1 VTKEEICMALTPA
14 LVSRAK
20 DLKAF
25 GTKID
30 EKSALSLAFAIAP
43 QILVVTARCRLNEI
57 VRQRKWAKKEQKR
70 DGDEEDAMRFSE
82 ADERTKAGTEV
93 AD

>member
-1 VTKEEICMALTPA
+1 VTKEDICMALTPA
-14 LVSRAK
+14 LVSRAT

-25 GTKID
+25 GTKIN

-70 DGDEEDAMRFSE
+70 DGDKKRYAVF
-82 ADERTKAGTEV
+82 
-93 AD
+93 